1 MKRDM
6 DRKLEREKRDLNDQ
20 LQREIEEIERDE
32 KQKYERKLAQMKR
45 ELALASAAP
54 DMEKELNEFR

>member
-6 DRKLEREKRDLNDQ
+6 EKKLEREKRDLNDQ

-32 KQKYERKLAQMKR
+32 K
-45 ELALASAAP
+45 
-54 DMEKELNEFR
+54 

>member
-1 MKRDM
+1 M